1 MLPTEETIAAL
12 EDLARDPEAMVEVAW
27 LVSERF
33 MQLPDIDDLK
43 GAGLKF
49 FLTDDE
55 GARIIVGAREFLAAA
70 QTVADSRALDVVA
83 EVVASSGTVH

>member
-33 MQLPDIDDLK
+33 MQLSDIDDLK

-83 EVVASSGTVH
+83 ELAASSGTVH